1 MSGDR
6 WQVTGNRLQTTDN
19 RHQTPDNRQ
28 PTTDNRNPT
37 TDNRQQTT
45 DNRQPIPD
53 NRNPTTTTMN
63 HEQAIKEWD
72 LTIEPQRSLFQL
84 NLKDVWRYR
93 DLLGLLVK
101 RDITAGYKQTILGP
115 IWMFLQ
121 PLFTTLTFTFVFGN
135 LAGLSTDGLPKPL
148 FYMIGTVAWTYFS
161 DCLTGTAG
169 VFRANAGIFGKVYF
183 PRLIMPLTLV
193 ISNLM
198 KFGIQLTQF
207 IILYVY
213 YVVAKD
219 YSPSVDASLLL
230 LPYLILL
237 MAMLGLGLGMIISA
251 MTTKYRD
258 LSFLLG
264 FGMTLFMYATP
275 VIYPLSAA
283 PEKYK
288 YLLSWN
294 PIAPI
299 LEGFRYIVLGSGT
312 FNWTMLIYTT
322 AVAAI
327 TLTIGVLIFNK
338 VEKDFVD
345 TV

>member
-1 MSGDR
+1 
-6 WQVTGNRLQTTDN
+6 
-19 RHQTPDNRQ
+19 
-28 PTTDNRNPT
+28 
-37 TDNRQQTT
+37 
-45 DNRQPIPD
+45 
-53 NRNPTTTTMN
+53 MN
-63 HEQAIKEWD
+63 HEEAIKEWD

-101 RDITAGYKQTILGP
+101 RDITAAYKQTILGP

-121 PLFTTLTFTFVFGN
+121 PLFTTITFTFVFGN

-161 DCLTGTAG
+161 DCLNGTAS

-193 ISNLM
+193 ISNLL
-198 KFGIQLTQF
+198 KFSIQMMQF
-207 IILYVY
+207 LILYFY
-213 YVVAKD
+213 YILYKG
-219 YSPSVDASLLL
+219 YQPHIDATILLF
-230 LPYLILL
+230 PFLILL

-275 VIYPLSAA
+275 VIYPMSAT

-288 YLLSWN
+288 AILSYN

-299 LEGFRYIVLGSGT
+299 MEGFRNILLGSGT
-312 FNWTMLIYTT
+312 FDLGMLGYSTI
-322 AVAAI
+322 VACI
-327 TLTIGVLIFNK
+327 TLSVGVLVFNK